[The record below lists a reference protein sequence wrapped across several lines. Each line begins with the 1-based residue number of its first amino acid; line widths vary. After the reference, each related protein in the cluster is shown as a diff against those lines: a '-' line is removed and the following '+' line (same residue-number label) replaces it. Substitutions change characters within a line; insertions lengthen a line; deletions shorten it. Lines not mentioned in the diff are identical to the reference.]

1 MKKKFTIIIMFLGI
15 FIAVRI
21 LCKPADASIEGTVLE
36 KNETTF
42 MLETDN
48 LNQIVCDWPK
58 NYDTSQIEINDKI
71 TVYFNGEILETYPER
86 IKGKIKIK
94 KEKSWCRLIP
104 AFLFV
109 DKTSNLLFF
118 DF

>member
-1 MKKKFTIIIMFLGI
+1 MKKKLTIIIMFLGI
-15 FIAVRI
+15 FIVVRI

-58 NYDTSQIEINDKI
+58 NYDTSQIEINDNI
-71 TVYFNGEILETYPER
+71 TVYFNDEILETYPAR
-86 IKGKIKIK
+86 IKGTIKIK
-94 KEKSWCRLIP
+94 KAGI
-104 AFLFV
+104 
-109 DKTSNLLFF
+109 D
-118 DF
+118 

>member
-1 MKKKFTIIIMFLGI
+1 MKKKLASTIIILFVILGI
-15 FIAVRI
+15 FVVVRT
-21 LCKPADASIEGTVLE
+21 LCKPANASIEGTVLE

-71 TVYFNGEILETYPER
+71 TVYFNGEILETYPSR
-86 IKGKIKIK
+86 IKGTIKIK
-94 KEKSWCRLIP
+94 KAGI
-104 AFLFV
+104 
-109 DKTSNLLFF
+109 D
-118 DF
+118 

>member
-1 MKKKFTIIIMFLGI
+1 MKKKLTIIIMFLGI

-42 MLETDN
+42 MLKTDN

-71 TVYFNGEILETYPER
+71 TVYFNGEILETYPAL
-86 IKGKIKIK
+86 IKGTIKIK
-94 KEKSWCRLIP
+94 KAGI
-104 AFLFV
+104 
-109 DKTSNLLFF
+109 D
-118 DF
+118 

>member
-21 LCKPADASIEGTVLE
+21 LCKPTDASIEGTVLE

-58 NYDTSQIEINDKI
+58 NYDTSQIEINNKI
-71 TVYFNGEILETYPER
+71 TVYFNGEILETYPAR
-86 IKGKIKIK
+86 IKGTIKIK
-94 KEKSWCRLIP
+94 KAGI
-104 AFLFV
+104 
-109 DKTSNLLFF
+109 D
-118 DF
+118 